1 MVIKVFATFRQ
12 IVKGKQVSVE
22 FKDGQTIGQLLQSLI
37 EQFPAFQN
45 ELFDEENQLHQH
57 VHVFINGKNIIH
69 GQGLDT
75 ILSETDEVALIP
87 PVGGG

>member
-12 IVKGKQVSVE
+12 IAAGKEVTLDIQ
-22 FKDGQTIGQLLQSLI
+22 DGQTIRQLLFALI
-37 EQFPAFQN
+37 EKFPAFEN
-45 ELFDEENQLHQH
+45 ELFDSEQRLLPH

-69 GQGLDT
+69 GNGLDSV
-75 ILSETDEVALIP
+75 LSAADEVALIP